1 MAGVVVSL
9 AVCLLG
15 LLVVYRCL
23 AAWGLRAPGSLARH
37 AVEEGPP
44 AAQGLQPGWKI
55 FLLGAGSRVGLLLA
69 GMAAAIL
76 LSDGGLTWEG
86 AFQQL
91 QRWDAAHYIRLIEE
105 GYQGYTE
112 NGQHLFLVFFPGYV
126 WAARLLR
133 LVIPSTALAGT
144 ALSCLCYGGA
154 CCYLYRLAGEAYN
167 GRVARDALL
176 YMSLFPFS
184 FFSGLVMTEGL
195 FLLATTGACWYAW
208 RGKWLAFGLFGAL
221 AALTRMTGLL
231 VIAVGVIRLLEAYRP
246 LEPPVGKSLGRCW
259 KPLLLRLP
267 LTLLPAVGTLL
278 YLLLNLWVDGDP
290 FAFASHQE
298 HWHQGYL
305 WISQVVEYIGRY
317 LGDNLGSSFGWAV
330 WAPALALFVVG
341 LALLYWAALRKGHP
355 AGLLAYGFCFFVAT
369 YSLSWLLSA
378 GRYLS
383 TCFVLFLF
391 LAKLTQ
397 RHPALRAALLGGEGV
412 LLGVYLCAFLAGA
425 QVMLKRAAPFG
436 AALFC
441 R

>member
-76 LSDGGLTWEG
+76 LSDGGLTWER

-231 VIAVGVIRLLEAYRP
+231 VIVVGVIRLLEAYRP

-267 LTLLPAVGTLL
+267 LTLLPAAGTLL

-341 LALLYWAALRKGHP
+341 LALLYWAALRRGHP

-397 RHPALRAALLGGEGV
+397 RRPALRAALLGGEGV

-425 QVMLKRAAPFG
+425 QVM
-436 AALFC
+436 
-441 R
+441 

>member
-69 GMAAAIL
+69 GMAAAML

-167 GRVARDALL
+167 GRVARDTLL

-397 RHPALRAALLGGEGV
+397 RRPALRAALLGGEGV

-425 QVMLKRAAPFG
+425 QVM
-436 AALFC
+436 
-441 R
+441 

>member
-69 GMAAAIL
+69 GMAAAML

-259 KPLLLRLP
+259 KPLLLGLP
-267 LTLLPAVGTLL
+267 LTLLPAAGTLL

-391 LAKLTQ
+391 LAKLSQ
-397 RHPALRAALLGGEGV
+397 RRPALRAALLGGEGV

-425 QVMLKRAAPFG
+425 QVM
-436 AALFC
+436 
-441 R
+441 

>member
-69 GMAAAIL
+69 GMAAAML
-76 LSDGGLTWEG
+76 LSDGGLTWER

-91 QRWDAAHYIRLIEE
+91 QRWDAAHYIHLIEE

-126 WAARLLR
+126 WAVRLLR

-144 ALSCLCYGGA
+144 VLSCLCYGGA

-231 VIAVGVIRLLEAYRP
+231 VIVVGVIRLLEAYRP

-267 LTLLPAVGTLL
+267 LTLLPAAGTLL

-317 LGDNLGSSFGWAV
+317 LGDNLGSSYGWAV

-397 RHPALRAALLGGEGV
+397 RRPALRAALLGGEGV

-425 QVMLKRAAPFG
+425 QVM
-436 AALFC
+436 
-441 R
+441 

>member
-69 GMAAAIL
+69 GMAAAML

-91 QRWDAAHYIRLIEE
+91 QRWDAAHYIHLIEE

-144 ALSCLCYGGA
+144 VLSCLCYGGA

-231 VIAVGVIRLLEAYRP
+231 VIAVGVIRLLETYRP

-267 LTLLPAVGTLL
+267 LTLLPAAGTLL

-391 LAKLTQ
+391 LAKLSQ
-397 RHPALRAALLGGEGV
+397 RRPALRAALLGGEGV

-425 QVMLKRAAPFG
+425 QVM
-436 AALFC
+436 
-441 R
+441 

>member
-76 LSDGGLTWEG
+76 LSDGGLTWGE

-91 QRWDAAHYIRLIEE
+91 QRWDAAHYIHLIEE

-112 NGQHLFLVFFPGYV
+112 NGRHLFLVFFPGYV
-126 WAARLLR
+126 WAVRLLR

-167 GRVARDALL
+167 SRVARDALL

-267 LTLLPAVGTLL
+267 LTLLPAAGTLL

-330 WAPALALFVVG
+330 WAPALALFVGG

-383 TCFVLFLF
+383 TCCVLFLF

-397 RHPALRAALLGGEGV
+397 RRPALRAALLGGEGV

-425 QVMLKRAAPFG
+425 QVM
-436 AALFC
+436 
-441 R
+441 

>member
-91 QRWDAAHYIRLIEE
+91 QRWDAAHYIHLIEE

-167 GRVARDALL
+167 GRVAWDALL

-246 LEPPVGKSLGRCW
+246 LEPPVEKSLGRCW

-267 LTLLPAVGTLL
+267 LTLLPAAGTLL

-397 RHPALRAALLGGEGV
+397 RRPALRAALLGGKGV

-425 QVMLKRAAPFG
+425 QVM
-436 AALFC
+436 
-441 R
+441 

>member
-69 GMAAAIL
+69 GMAAAML

-133 LVIPSTALAGT
+133 LVIPSTALGGT

-167 GRVARDALL
+167 SRVARDALL

-267 LTLLPAVGTLL
+267 LTLLPAAGTLL

-397 RHPALRAALLGGEGV
+397 RRPALRAALLGGEGV

-425 QVMLKRAAPFG
+425 QVM
-436 AALFC
+436 
-441 R
+441 

>member
-76 LSDGGLTWEG
+76 LSDGALTWEG

-167 GRVARDALL
+167 SRVARDALL

-259 KPLLLRLP
+259 KPLLLGLP
-267 LTLLPAVGTLL
+267 LTLLPAAGTLL

-397 RHPALRAALLGGEGV
+397 RRPALRAALLGGEGV

-425 QVMLKRAAPFG
+425 QVM
-436 AALFC
+436 
-441 R
+441 

>member
-23 AAWGLRAPGSLARH
+23 AAWGLRAPGGLARH

-69 GMAAAIL
+69 GMAAAML

-167 GRVARDALL
+167 SRVARDALL

-231 VIAVGVIRLLEAYRP
+231 VIVVGVIRLLETYRP

-267 LTLLPAVGTLL
+267 LTLLPAAGTLL

-305 WISQVVEYIGRY
+305 WISQVVEYIGHY

-355 AGLLAYGFCFFVAT
+355 TGLLAYGFCFFVAT

-397 RHPALRAALLGGEGV
+397 RRPALRAALLGGEGV

-425 QVMLKRAAPFG
+425 QVM
-436 AALFC
+436 
-441 R
+441 

>member
-76 LSDGGLTWEG
+76 LSDGGLTWGE

-126 WAARLLR
+126 WAVRLLR

-231 VIAVGVIRLLEAYRP
+231 VIVVGVIRLLEAYRP

-267 LTLLPAVGTLL
+267 LTLLPAAGTLL

-397 RHPALRAALLGGEGV
+397 RRPALRAALLGGEGV

-425 QVMLKRAAPFG
+425 QVM
-436 AALFC
+436 
-441 R
+441 

>member
-69 GMAAAIL
+69 GMVAAML

-91 QRWDAAHYIRLIEE
+91 QRWDAAHYIHLIEE

-341 LALLYWAALRKGHP
+341 LALLYWAALRRGHP

-397 RHPALRAALLGGEGV
+397 RRPALRAALLGGEGV

-425 QVMLKRAAPFG
+425 QVM
-436 AALFC
+436 
-441 R
+441 

>member
-69 GMAAAIL
+69 GMVAAML

-167 GRVARDALL
+167 SRVAWDALL

-267 LTLLPAVGTLL
+267 LTLLPAAGTLL

-330 WAPALALFVVG
+330 WAPGLALFVGG
-341 LALLYWAALRKGHP
+341 LALLYWAALRRGHP

-397 RHPALRAALLGGEGV
+397 RRPALRAALLGGEGV

-425 QVMLKRAAPFG
+425 QVM
-436 AALFC
+436 
-441 R
+441 

>member
-76 LSDGGLTWEG
+76 LSDGGLTWER

-91 QRWDAAHYIRLIEE
+91 QRWDAAHYIHLIEE

-126 WAARLLR
+126 WAVRLLR

-267 LTLLPAVGTLL
+267 LTLLPAAGTLL

-397 RHPALRAALLGGEGV
+397 RRPALRAALLGGEGV
-412 LLGVYLCAFLAGA
+412 LLGVYLCAFLSGA
-425 QVMLKRAAPFG
+425 QVM
-436 AALFC
+436 
-441 R
+441 

>member
-76 LSDGGLTWEG
+76 LSDGGLTWER

-91 QRWDAAHYIRLIEE
+91 QRWDAAHYIHLIEE

-231 VIAVGVIRLLEAYRP
+231 VIVVGVIRLLEAYRP

-267 LTLLPAVGTLL
+267 LTLLPAAGTLL

-341 LALLYWAALRKGHP
+341 LALLYWAALRRGHP

-397 RHPALRAALLGGEGV
+397 RRPALRAALLGGEGV

-425 QVMLKRAAPFG
+425 QVM
-436 AALFC
+436 
-441 R
+441 

>member
-144 ALSCLCYGGA
+144 VLSCLCYGGA

-231 VIAVGVIRLLEAYRP
+231 VIVAGVIRLLETYRP

-267 LTLLPAVGTLL
+267 LTLLPAAGTLL

-317 LGDNLGSSFGWAV
+317 LGDNLGSSYGWAV

-341 LALLYWAALRKGHP
+341 LALLYWAALRRGHP

-391 LAKLTQ
+391 LDKLTQ
-397 RHPALRAALLGGEGV
+397 RRPALRAALLGGEGV

-425 QVMLKRAAPFG
+425 QVM
-436 AALFC
+436 
-441 R
+441 

>member
-76 LSDGGLTWEG
+76 LSDGGLTWER

-126 WAARLLR
+126 WAVRLLR

-167 GRVARDALL
+167 SRVARDALL

-231 VIAVGVIRLLEAYRP
+231 VIVVGVIRLLEAYRP

-259 KPLLLRLP
+259 NPLLLRLP

-397 RHPALRAALLGGEGV
+397 RRPALRAALLGGEGV

-425 QVMLKRAAPFG
+425 QVM
-436 AALFC
+436 
-441 R
+441 

>member
-69 GMAAAIL
+69 GMAAAML

-167 GRVARDALL
+167 SRVARDALL

-231 VIAVGVIRLLEAYRP
+231 VIVVGVIRLLEAYRP

-397 RHPALRAALLGGEGV
+397 RRPALRAALLGGKGV

-425 QVMLKRAAPFG
+425 QVM
-436 AALFC
+436 
-441 R
+441 

>member
-69 GMAAAIL
+69 GMAAAML

-144 ALSCLCYGGA
+144 VLSCLCYGGA

-208 RGKWLAFGLFGAL
+208 KGKWLAFGLFGAL

-267 LTLLPAVGTLL
+267 LTLLPAAGTLL
-278 YLLLNLWVDGDP
+278 YLLLNSWVDGDP
-290 FAFASHQE
+290 FAFVTHQE
-298 HWHQGYL
+298 HWYQGYL

-330 WAPALALFVVG
+330 WVPALALFVVG

-397 RHPALRAALLGGEGV
+397 RRPALRAALLGGEGV

-425 QVMLKRAAPFG
+425 QVM
-436 AALFC
+436 
-441 R
+441 

>member
-44 AAQGLQPGWKI
+44 AAQGLQPGWKS

-69 GMAAAIL
+69 GMAAAML

-105 GYQGYTE
+105 GYQSYTE

-267 LTLLPAVGTLL
+267 LTLLPAAGTLL

-397 RHPALRAALLGGEGV
+397 RRPALRAALLGGEGV

-425 QVMLKRAAPFG
+425 QVM
-436 AALFC
+436 
-441 R
+441 

>member
-23 AAWGLRAPGSLARH
+23 VAWGLRAPGSLARH

-69 GMAAAIL
+69 GMAAAML

-259 KPLLLRLP
+259 KPLLLGLP
-267 LTLLPAVGTLL
+267 LTLLPAAGTLL

-397 RHPALRAALLGGEGV
+397 RRPALRAALLGGEGV

-425 QVMLKRAAPFG
+425 QVM
-436 AALFC
+436 
-441 R
+441 

>member
-1 MAGVVVSL
+1 MAGVVGSL
-9 AVCLLG
+9 GVCLLG
-15 LLVVYRCL
+15 VLVVYRCL

-69 GMAAAIL
+69 GMAAAML

-91 QRWDAAHYIRLIEE
+91 QRWDAAHYIHLIEE

-144 ALSCLCYGGA
+144 VLSCLCYGGA

-267 LTLLPAVGTLL
+267 LTLLPAAGTLL

-305 WISQVVEYIGRY
+305 WISQVVEYIGHY
-317 LGDNLGSSFGWAV
+317 LGDNLGSSYGWAV

-397 RHPALRAALLGGEGV
+397 RRPALRAALLGGEGV

-425 QVMLKRAAPFG
+425 QVM
-436 AALFC
+436 
-441 R
+441 

>member
-69 GMAAAIL
+69 GMAAAML
-76 LSDGGLTWEG
+76 LSEGGLTWEG

-267 LTLLPAVGTLL
+267 LTLLPAAGTLL

-341 LALLYWAALRKGHP
+341 LALLYWAALRRGHP

-397 RHPALRAALLGGEGV
+397 RRPALRAALLGGEGV

-425 QVMLKRAAPFG
+425 QVM
-436 AALFC
+436 
-441 R
+441 

>member
-69 GMAAAIL
+69 GMVAAML
-76 LSDGGLTWEG
+76 LSDGGLTWER

-91 QRWDAAHYIRLIEE
+91 QRWDAAHYIHLIEE

-126 WAARLLR
+126 WAVRLLR

-267 LTLLPAVGTLL
+267 LTLLPAAGTLL

-397 RHPALRAALLGGEGV
+397 RRPALRAALLGGEGV

-425 QVMLKRAAPFG
+425 QVM
-436 AALFC
+436 
-441 R
+441 

>member
-76 LSDGGLTWEG
+76 LSDGGLTWER

-91 QRWDAAHYIRLIEE
+91 QRWDAAHYIHLIEE

-126 WAARLLR
+126 WAVRLLR

-144 ALSCLCYGGA
+144 VLSCLCYGGA

-167 GRVARDALL
+167 SRVARDALL

-267 LTLLPAVGTLL
+267 LTLLPAAGTLL

-341 LALLYWAALRKGHP
+341 LALLYWAALRRGHP

-397 RHPALRAALLGGEGV
+397 RRPALRAALLGGEGV

-425 QVMLKRAAPFG
+425 QVM
-436 AALFC
+436 
-441 R
+441 

>member
-69 GMAAAIL
+69 GMVAAML

-91 QRWDAAHYIRLIEE
+91 QRWDAAHYIHLIEE

-305 WISQVVEYIGRY
+305 WISQVVEYIARY

-341 LALLYWAALRKGHP
+341 LALLYWAALRRGHP

-397 RHPALRAALLGGEGV
+397 RRPALRAALLGGEGV

-425 QVMLKRAAPFG
+425 QVM
-436 AALFC
+436 
-441 R
+441 

>member
-69 GMAAAIL
+69 GMAAAML
-76 LSDGGLTWEG
+76 LSDGGLTWGE

-167 GRVARDALL
+167 GRVAWDALL

-231 VIAVGVIRLLEAYRP
+231 VIVVGVIRLLEAYRP

-267 LTLLPAVGTLL
+267 LTLLPAAGTLL

-290 FAFASHQE
+290 FTFASHQE

-341 LALLYWAALRKGHP
+341 LALLYWAALRRGHP

-397 RHPALRAALLGGEGV
+397 RRPALRAALLGGEGV

-425 QVMLKRAAPFG
+425 QVM
-436 AALFC
+436 
-441 R
+441 

>member
-1 MAGVVVSL
+1 MLGVLVTL
-9 AVCLLG
+9 AVLSLGVLL
-15 LLVVYRCL
+15 LLRCL
-23 AAWGLRAPGSLARH
+23 AAWGAGGRLVSLVSLAQGEARSG
-37 AVEEGPP
+37 EEGV
-44 AAQGLQPGWKI
+44 PGWQV
-55 FLLGAGSRVGLLLA
+55 FLWSFGFRVLLVGTGMLA
-69 GMAAAIL
+69 AVL
-76 LSDGGLTWEG
+76 LSQGELSPEG
-86 AFQQL
+86 AFRQL
-91 QRWDAAHYIRLIEE
+91 LRWDGNHYKNLVEL
-105 GYQGYTE
+105 GYAGYVE

-126 WAARLLR
+126 WAVRLLR

-231 VIAVGVIRLLEAYRP
+231 VIVVGVIRLLEAYRP

-259 KPLLLRLP
+259 KPLLLGLP
-267 LTLLPAVGTLL
+267 LTLLPAAGTLL

-397 RHPALRAALLGGEGV
+397 RRPALRAALLGGEGV

-425 QVMLKRAAPFG
+425 QVM
-436 AALFC
+436 
-441 R
+441 

>member
-69 GMAAAIL
+69 GMAAAML

-267 LTLLPAVGTLL
+267 LTLLPAAGTLL

-391 LAKLTQ
+391 LAKLSQ
-397 RHPALRAALLGGEGV
+397 RRPALRAALLGGEGV

-425 QVMLKRAAPFG
+425 QVM
-436 AALFC
+436 
-441 R
+441 

>member
-69 GMAAAIL
+69 GMAAAML

-91 QRWDAAHYIRLIEE
+91 QRWDAAHYIHLIEE

-126 WAARLLR
+126 WAVRLLR

-167 GRVARDALL
+167 GRVARDVLL

-231 VIAVGVIRLLEAYRP
+231 VIVVGVIRLLEAYRP

-267 LTLLPAVGTLL
+267 LTLLPAAGTLL

-317 LGDNLGSSFGWAV
+317 LGDNLGSSYGWAV

-397 RHPALRAALLGGEGV
+397 RRPALRAALLGGEGV

-425 QVMLKRAAPFG
+425 QVM
-436 AALFC
+436 
-441 R
+441 

>member
-126 WAARLLR
+126 WAVRLLR

-167 GRVARDALL
+167 SRVARDALL

-231 VIAVGVIRLLEAYRP
+231 VIVVGVIRLLEAYRP

-267 LTLLPAVGTLL
+267 LTLLPAAGTLL

-341 LALLYWAALRKGHP
+341 LALLYWAALRRGHP

-391 LAKLTQ
+391 LAKLSQ
-397 RHPALRAALLGGEGV
+397 RRPALRAALLGGEGV

-425 QVMLKRAAPFG
+425 QVM
-436 AALFC
+436 
-441 R
+441 

>member
-91 QRWDAAHYIRLIEE
+91 QRWDAAHYIHLIEE

-259 KPLLLRLP
+259 KPLLLGLP
-267 LTLLPAVGTLL
+267 LTLLPAAGTLL

-317 LGDNLGSSFGWAV
+317 LGDNLGSSFGWEV
-330 WAPALALFVVG
+330 WAPALALFVGG

-397 RHPALRAALLGGEGV
+397 RRPALRAALLGGEGV

-425 QVMLKRAAPFG
+425 QVM
-436 AALFC
+436 
-441 R
+441 

>member
-1 MAGVVVSL
+1 MA
-9 AVCLLG
+9 
-15 LLVVYRCL
+15 
-23 AAWGLRAPGSLARH
+23 W
-37 AVEEGPP
+37 
-44 AAQGLQPGWKI
+44 
-55 FLLGAGSRVGLLLA
+55 
-69 GMAAAIL
+69 
-76 LSDGGLTWEG
+76 
-86 AFQQL
+86 
-91 QRWDAAHYIRLIEE
+91 
-105 GYQGYTE
+105 
-112 NGQHLFLVFFPGYV
+112 
-126 WAARLLR
+126 
-133 LVIPSTALAGT
+133 
-144 ALSCLCYGGA
+144 
-154 CCYLYRLAGEAYN
+154 
-167 GRVARDALL
+167 DALL

-231 VIAVGVIRLLEAYRP
+231 VIVVGVIRLLEAYRP
-246 LEPPVGKSLGRCW
+246 LEPPVGKSLGCCW

-267 LTLLPAVGTLL
+267 LTLLPAAGTLL

-397 RHPALRAALLGGEGV
+397 RRPALRAALLGGEGV

-425 QVMLKRAAPFG
+425 QVM
-436 AALFC
+436 
-441 R
+441 

>member
-1 MAGVVVSL
+1 MLGVLVTL
-9 AVCLLG
+9 AVLSLGVLL
-15 LLVVYRCL
+15 LLRCL
-23 AAWGLRAPGSLARH
+23 AAWGAGGRLVSLASLAQGEARSG
-37 AVEEGPP
+37 EEGV
-44 AAQGLQPGWKI
+44 PGWQV
-55 FLLGAGSRVGLLLA
+55 FLWSFGFRVLLVGAGMLA
-69 GMAAAIL
+69 AVL
-76 LSDGGLTWEG
+76 LSQGELSPEG
-86 AFQQL
+86 AFRQL
-91 QRWDAAHYIRLIEE
+91 LRWDGNHYKNLVEL
-105 GYQGYTE
+105 GYAGYVE

-126 WAARLLR
+126 WAVRLLR

-231 VIAVGVIRLLEAYRP
+231 VIVVGVIRLLEAYRP

-267 LTLLPAVGTLL
+267 LTLLPAAGTLL

-397 RHPALRAALLGGEGV
+397 RRPALRAALLGGEGV

-425 QVMLKRAAPFG
+425 QVM
-436 AALFC
+436 
-441 R
+441 

>member
-69 GMAAAIL
+69 GMVAAML
-76 LSDGGLTWEG
+76 LSDGGLTWER

-126 WAARLLR
+126 WAAWLLR

-167 GRVARDALL
+167 GRVAWDALL

-231 VIAVGVIRLLEAYRP
+231 VIVVGVIRLLEAYRP

-267 LTLLPAVGTLL
+267 LTLLPAAGTLL
-278 YLLLNLWVDGDP
+278 YLLLNLWVDGDL

-305 WISQVVEYIGRY
+305 WISQVVEYIGHY

-397 RHPALRAALLGGEGV
+397 RRPALRAALLGGEGV

-425 QVMLKRAAPFG
+425 QVM
-436 AALFC
+436 
-441 R
+441 

>member
-69 GMAAAIL
+69 GMAAAML
-76 LSDGGLTWEG
+76 LSDGGLTWER

-91 QRWDAAHYIRLIEE
+91 QRWDAAHYIHLIEE

-112 NGQHLFLVFFPGYV
+112 NGRHLFLVFFPGYV
-126 WAARLLR
+126 WAVRLLR

-231 VIAVGVIRLLEAYRP
+231 VIVVGVIRLLEAYRP
-246 LEPPVGKSLGRCW
+246 LELPVGKSLGRCW
-259 KPLLLRLP
+259 KPLLLGLP
-267 LTLLPAVGTLL
+267 LTLLPAAGTLL

-397 RHPALRAALLGGEGV
+397 RRPALRAALLGGEGV

-425 QVMLKRAAPFG
+425 QVM
-436 AALFC
+436 
-441 R
+441 

>member
-1 MAGVVVSL
+1 MLGVLVTL
-9 AVCLLG
+9 AVLSLGVLL
-15 LLVVYRCL
+15 LLRCL
-23 AAWGLRAPGSLARH
+23 AAWGAGGRLVSLASLAQGEARSG
-37 AVEEGPP
+37 EEGV
-44 AAQGLQPGWKI
+44 PGWQV
-55 FLLGAGSRVGLLLA
+55 FLWSFGFRVLLVGAGMLA
-69 GMAAAIL
+69 AVL
-76 LSDGGLTWEG
+76 LSQGELSPEG
-86 AFQQL
+86 AFRQL
-91 QRWDAAHYIRLIEE
+91 LRWDGNHYKNLVEL
-105 GYQGYTE
+105 GYAGYVE

-231 VIAVGVIRLLEAYRP
+231 VIVVGVIRLLEAYRP

-341 LALLYWAALRKGHP
+341 LALLYWAALRRGHP

-397 RHPALRAALLGGEGV
+397 RRPALRAALLGGEGV

-425 QVMLKRAAPFG
+425 QVM
-436 AALFC
+436 
-441 R
+441 

>member
-69 GMAAAIL
+69 GMAAAML
-76 LSDGGLTWEG
+76 LSDGGLTWGE

-91 QRWDAAHYIRLIEE
+91 QRWDAAHYIHLIEE

-154 CCYLYRLAGEAYN
+154 CCYLYRLAGAAYN

-259 KPLLLRLP
+259 KPLLLWLP
-267 LTLLPAVGTLL
+267 LTLLPAAGTLL

-341 LALLYWAALRKGHP
+341 LALLYWAALRRGHP

-397 RHPALRAALLGGEGV
+397 RRPALRAALLGGEGV
-412 LLGVYLCAFLAGA
+412 LLGVYLCAFLSGA
-425 QVMLKRAAPFG
+425 QVM
-436 AALFC
+436 
-441 R
+441 

>member
-76 LSDGGLTWEG
+76 LSDGGLTWGE

-91 QRWDAAHYIRLIEE
+91 QRWDAAHYIHLIEE

-267 LTLLPAVGTLL
+267 LTLLPAAGTLL

-397 RHPALRAALLGGEGV
+397 RRPALRAALLGGEGV

-425 QVMLKRAAPFG
+425 QVM
-436 AALFC
+436 
-441 R
+441 